1 MEYSILCLWLS
12 LVLSI
17 LACAG
22 ETRVDIEYE
31 SKEKDSSEV
40 EGYLEND
47 VKKRYGKREVSKK
60 RSGQGQVIE
69 LLEGI
74 IDKLKTNQGA
84 TEVKIIEHDTSLLSS
99 KPSSETVQGR

>member
-22 ETRVDIEYE
+22 DTRVDIEYE

-47 VKKRYGKREVSKK
+47 VKKRYGKREGGKK
-60 RSGQGQVIE
+60 RGGQGQVIE

-84 TEVKIIEHDTSLLSS
+84 TEV
-99 KPSSETVQGR
+99 